1 MVFNVYQLSTS
12 LLLGADP
19 LHLLQAFRQSNV
31 LSLHLHVS
39 AGANVKR
46 LLRTLES
53 GWRVLSVALDTLP
66 PTVIVNLVYR
76 MTVLYLATRVLAM
89 LAWQSRYQERG
100 VHTLHRVPSLQ
111 EQADSQKLSEIMLS
125 AKEPC
130 CEDESEMDDVA
141 GPSVPDVTGSN
152 VPDVGLEEKPE
163 REESVE
169 SKQESRAPALGM
181 VLVRYS
187 RFVLITVYSH
197 LLRMY
202 SPLTQ
207 CSTKTTKATGA
218 CSLSPSRSASGAW
231 SSF

>member
-1 MVFNVYQLSTS
+1 MYQLSTS

-19 LHLLQAFRQSNV
+19 LHLLQAFRESNM
-31 LSLHLHVS
+31 LSLPLHVS
-39 AGANVKR
+39 AGANVSR

-76 MTVLYLATRVLAM
+76 ITVLYLATRVLAM

-100 VHTLHRVPSLQ
+100 VPTLHRVPSLQ

-130 CEDESEMDDVA
+130 SEDDDEINDVA
-141 GPSVPDVTGSN
+141 GPSVPDV
-152 VPDVGLEEKPE
+152 GLDEKPE

-169 SKQESRAPALGM
+169 PKQESRAPALGM

-197 LLRMY
+197 LLRTY
-202 SPLTQ
+202 
-207 CSTKTTKATGA
+207 
-218 CSLSPSRSASGAW
+218 
-231 SSF
+231 

>member
-19 LHLLQAFRQSNV
+19 LHLLQAFRESNM
-31 LSLHLHVS
+31 LSLPLHGS
-39 AGANVKR
+39 AGANVSR
-46 LLRTLES
+46 LLRALES

-76 MTVLYLATRVLAM
+76 VTVLYLATRVLAM
-89 LAWQSRYQERG
+89 LAWQSRFQDRS

-130 CEDESEMDDVA
+130 SDDENEMEDVA
-141 GPSVPDVTGSN
+141 APTVAEVALD
-152 VPDVGLEEKPE
+152 EKSE
-163 REESVE
+163 RDESVE
-169 SKQESRAPALGM
+169 PKPEPRAPALGM

-187 RFVLITVYSH
+187 RFLLITVYSH
-197 LLRMY
+197 LLRTY
-202 SPLTQ
+202 TTLTQ
-207 CSTKTTKATGA
+207 CSTKTTRPIGA
-218 CSLSPSRSASGAW
+218 CSLCLSRLVSGA
-231 SSF
+231 